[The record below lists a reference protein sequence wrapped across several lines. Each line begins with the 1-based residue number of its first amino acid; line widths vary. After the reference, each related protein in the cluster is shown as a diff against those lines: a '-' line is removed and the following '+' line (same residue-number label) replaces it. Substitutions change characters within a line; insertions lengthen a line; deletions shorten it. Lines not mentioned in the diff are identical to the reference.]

1 MSVEHSKRMIL
12 MLEELFLFKEDTSL
26 VGLKKKENAC
36 FSINTGHEVYCMSP
50 LHSWKFHGT

>member
-1 MSVEHSKRMIL
+1 MIL

-36 FSINTGHEVYCMSP
+36 FSINTGREVYCMSP